1 MYPIYGLRNT
11 DKILCQQ
18 SGLASV
24 FQKTVLSSIIFSMS
38 LTLEEVEHIAD
49 LARLK
54 LTDREKEKYC
64 LQLSAILDYV
74 AVLQELDTHQIS
86 LTSVVASLPGV
97 LRQDLPARPPENI
110 DILENAPQ
118 TQRNQFKVPPVLE

>member
-1 MYPIYGLRNT
+1 M
-11 DKILCQQ
+11 CQQ